1 MPCPRNGGVAIILEE
16 RMMVWNSFAN
26 SVFSGEFLMF
36 THSGDK
42 RIVENGVFIAC
53 TYTHS
58 MKAAQSAII
67 MIINL
72 LF

>member
-53 TYTHS
+53 IYIHS
-58 MKAAQSAII
+58 MKAAHGSAII
-67 MIINL
+67 L
-72 LF
+72 

>member
-1 MPCPRNGGVAIILEE
+1 
-16 RMMVWNSFAN
+16 
-26 SVFSGEFLMF
+26 MF